1 MKTQP
6 YHPRRQRSTLRLL
19 LDLLLAISLFFAVFL
34 LTGCTVTVA
43 PDGSKSGTVD
53 SASFLRAIEIISTK

>member
-34 LTGCTVTVA
+34 LTGCTVTIS
-43 PDGSKSGTVD
+43 PDGSKSGTVNGTQ
-53 SASFLRAIEIISTK
+53 FLRAIEILATK